1 MFKMFKLFVTGA
13 ENSVVQIIG
22 SLYDSL
28 ETTYGTF
35 ATRLYRAF
43 RPRPVKSSSPSV
55 LRKLCCVPYA
65 YLYICR

>member
-1 MFKMFKLFVTGA
+1 M
-13 ENSVVQIIG
+13 VQIIG

-43 RPRPVKSSSPSV
+43 RPRPVKSSSASV